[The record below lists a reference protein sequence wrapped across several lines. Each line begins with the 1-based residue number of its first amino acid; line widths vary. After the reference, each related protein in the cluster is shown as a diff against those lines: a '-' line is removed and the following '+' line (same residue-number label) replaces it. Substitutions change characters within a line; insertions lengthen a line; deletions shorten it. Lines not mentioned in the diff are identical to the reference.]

1 MSGFLMF
8 RGSRNFTEKLM
19 KHGFTFILLLL
30 TFSFEVGAQ
39 NDFQG
44 LDNYFD
50 SISKYNKAM
59 GTVALAKQGRL
70 IYLRSFG
77 FADIE
82 KNVHNNDSTEYR
94 IGSITK
100 TFTAVLVLKTV
111 EKNKLSLDETIDK
124 WFPSIKNAEKITV
137 SDLLYHRS
145 GIHNFTDDTTYL
157 NWNTQAKTH
166 ADMLKLI
173 EKGGSDFQP
182 GSKIQYSNSN
192 YVLLTIILEKTNHK
206 TYEQLLQN
214 NIITPLQLSHTYLG
228 RKINPSNNESFSYEY
243 NGVDYVKSSETDM
256 SIPLGAGAIVSN
268 PVDLIKFINAIF
280 SGNLLTKNSLNAMT
294 TLKDNFGMGLFQMPF
309 GNKKAWAHTGGID
322 GFRSVVSYFPSDSI
336 SYALCINGS
345 AINPNDISIAALSA
359 ANGLAV
365 KIPDFTIKSLSTEEL
380 KKFEGIYSSTEMPMK
395 ITITVKD
402 GMLIGQATGQSQF
415 VLEFKGENS
424 FGFDAAGLILDF
436 QPEENIMILK
446 QAGRTFKFLREQ

>member
-1 MSGFLMF
+1 
-8 RGSRNFTEKLM
+8 M
-19 KHGFTFILLLL
+19 KHSFLIILSLL
-30 TFSFEVGAQ
+30 TLSFEVGAQ
-39 NDFQG
+39 TDFKA

-50 SISKYNKAM
+50 SISKYDKAM
-59 GTVALAKQGRL
+59 GTVALAKQGKL

-100 TFTAVLVLKTV
+100 TFTSVLVMKTV
-111 EKNKLSLDETIDK
+111 ERNKLSLDQKIDK
-124 WFPSIKNAEKITV
+124 WFPSIKNAGEISV

-145 GIHNFTDDTTYL
+145 GIHNFTDDSTYL
-157 NWNTQAKTH
+157 NWNTQPKTH
-166 ADMLKLI
+166 PEMLQII

-182 GSKIQYSNSN
+182 GTKMQYSNSN
-192 YVLLTIILEKTNHK
+192 YVLLTIILEKTNNK

-214 NIITPLQLSHTYLG
+214 EIIKPLQLSHTYLG
-228 RKINPSNNESFSYEY
+228 RKINSSNNESFSYEF
-243 NGVDYVKSSETDM
+243 NGVSYVKSSETDM

-280 SGNLLTKNSLNAMT
+280 TGKLITKKSLDAMT

-309 GNKKAWAHTGGID
+309 GDKKAWAHTGGID

-336 SYALCINGS
+336 SYALCLNGS
-345 AINPNDISIAALSA
+345 AINPNDISIATLSA
-359 ANGLAV
+359 ANGKTV
-365 KIPDFTIKSLSTEEL
+365 KIPDFSIKLLTPDEL
-380 KKFEGIYSSTEMPMK
+380 EKFVGTYSSKEMPLK
-395 ITITVKD
+395 ITITAKD
-402 GMLIGQATGQSQF
+402 GSLVGQATGQSSF

-436 QPEENIMILK
+436 QPEENTMTLK
-446 QAGRTFKFLREQ
+446 QAGRTFKFSKEQ